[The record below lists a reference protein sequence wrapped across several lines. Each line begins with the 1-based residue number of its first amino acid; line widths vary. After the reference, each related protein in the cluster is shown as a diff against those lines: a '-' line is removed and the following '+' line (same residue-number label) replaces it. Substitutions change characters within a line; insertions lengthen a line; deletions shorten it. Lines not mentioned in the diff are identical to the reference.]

1 MTCQNY
7 GEKVMS
13 GTLYQVWLEDA
24 QSIETKLTVM
34 KNLNVGGVAA
44 WQLGLEDKA
53 IWDVIDAFVKS

>member
-1 MTCQNY
+1 MKHWEWKRQQSLS
-7 GEKVMS
+7 VI
-13 GTLYQVWLEDA
+13 EDE